1 MKIRKSELKSIVEE
15 VMNEA
20 GLAKADPKKMA
31 KGGITGPRSNQKQI
45 DQLYAGA
52 NGFTGLINKV
62 NRNLTALV
70 KAKALSS
77 ASAKVIDSKISSI
90 LKTAKMG
97 YKAEE
102 DKHKKGRK

>member
-1 MKIRKSELKSIVEE
+1 MKVRKSDLKLIVEE

-31 KGGITGPRSNQKQI
+31 KGSITGPRSNQKQI